1 MNTLEEIISPA
12 EVIDTLRELQKLEF
26 ANKKKPGA
34 ASKKKITELRAKVPE
49 VILGHHDRLLAK
61 NKKSVVAIHNNVCG
75 GCFLAL
81 PGGEKAKVALQHD
94 LHICQ
99 NCGRYLYVDE

>member
-1 MNTLEEIISPA
+1 MSTTEQIISPA
-12 EVIDTLRELQKLEF
+12 EVISTLRELQKLEF
-26 ANKKKPGA
+26 ANKKKPGVVSA
-34 ASKKKITELRAKVPE
+34 KKIEELRLKVPE
-49 VILGHHDRLLAK
+49 VILGHHDRLIAK

-81 PGGEKAKVALQHD
+81 PGGEKARVALQQD